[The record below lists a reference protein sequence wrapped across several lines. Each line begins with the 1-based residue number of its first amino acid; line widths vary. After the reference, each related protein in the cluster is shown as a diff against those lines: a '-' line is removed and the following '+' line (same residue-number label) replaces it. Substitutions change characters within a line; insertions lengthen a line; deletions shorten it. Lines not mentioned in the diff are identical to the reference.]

1 MANLGGYWKF
11 RSSKMKVYSITATC
25 FLLSS
30 SFAVAG
36 GFELQTLDTSLMYAE
51 GNQAYVSVAKID
63 ASIKG
68 ENPLIGAA
76 SERQVVKDQTVTNVG
91 SKFDISENL
100 SLGFSTYRSG
110 SIQLDGGNGLN
121 GNIAPTADV
130 NLDSTA
136 MMAIYNLNENF
147 SFLGG
152 VTQNNIGDGNV
163 TTLGGSYAVSNTSK
177 MGYLVGVAYSIPEIA
192 LRAELT
198 YQPQTKFATTTAFA
212 PSAAVVCAKMVVDCT
227 DPANAQAFSATNDGI
242 TAAGAA
248 SVTNLSLPDTIAF
261 NFQTGIAKDT
271 IVTAS
276 YRKSS
281 WANAQINIAA
291 PVAITTNFDDAVS
304 YSLGI
309 GRKFTSNL
317 SGSISYSKEE
327 STGST
332 STSLFSVSD
341 GSEAISIGLQYKQG
355 NMAISGGISQ
365 RKVGN
370 MIVDPGFAA
379 PNPLAGSTMNY
390 SGNTVTAMGMK
401 ISFSF

>member
-1 MANLGGYWKF
+1 M
-11 RSSKMKVYSITATC
+11 RVY
-25 FLLSS
+25 LLSTTGLLLS
-30 SFAVAG
+30 ASIAVAG
-36 GFELQTLDTSLMYAE
+36 GFELQTLDTSIMYSE
-51 GNQAYVSVAKID
+51 GNQASISTAKID

-68 ENPLIGAA
+68 VNPLVGAV
-76 SERQVVKDQTVTNVG
+76 SSRNVVKDQTITNIATKFNVG
-91 SKFDISENL
+91 ENL
-100 SLGFSTYRSG
+100 SFGLSTYRSG

-130 NLDSTA
+130 KLDSTA
-136 MMAIYNLNENF
+136 MMAIYNLNGNF

-163 TTLGGSYAVSNTSK
+163 TTLGGSYAVSSTSK
-177 MGYLVGVAYSIPEIA
+177 MGYLIGVAYSMPEIA

-212 PSAAVVCAKMVVDCT
+212 PSAAVVCAQMAPLDCS
-227 DPANAQAFSATNDGI
+227 DLANAGTYALTNDAI

-271 IVTAS
+271 LMTAS

-281 WANAQINIAA
+281 WGKAQINIAA

-309 GRKFTSNL
+309 GRKFTDSL
-317 SGSISYSKEE
+317 SGSITYSKEE

-341 GSEAISIGLQYKQG
+341 GSEAISIGLQYKQD

-365 RKVGN
+365 RKVGD
-370 MIVDPGFAA
+370 MTVDPGFEA
-379 PNPLAGSTMNY
+379 PHPLAGSTMNY
-390 SGNTVTAMGMK
+390 SGNTVTAMGLK

>member
-1 MANLGGYWKF
+1 M
-11 RSSKMKVYSITATC
+11 RVY
-25 FLLSS
+25 LLSTS
-30 SFAVAG
+30 TLMLSASIAVAG
-36 GFELQTLDTSLMYAE
+36 GFELQTLDTSIMYSE
-51 GNQAYVSVAKID
+51 GNQASISTAKID

-68 ENPLIGAA
+68 VNPLVGAV
-76 SERQVVKDQTVTNVG
+76 SSRNVVKDQTITNIATKFNVG
-91 SKFDISENL
+91 ENL
-100 SLGFSTYRSG
+100 SFGLSTYRSG

-136 MMAIYNLNENF
+136 MMAIYNLNGNF

-163 TTLGGSYAVSNTSK
+163 TTLGGSYAVSSTSK
-177 MGYLVGVAYSIPEIA
+177 MGYLIGVAYSMPEIA

-212 PSAAVVCAKMVVDCT
+212 PSAAVVCAQMAPLDCS
-227 DPANAQAFSATNDGI
+227 DLANAGTYALTNDAI

-271 IVTAS
+271 LMTAS

-281 WANAQINIAA
+281 WGKAQINIAA

-309 GRKFTSNL
+309 GRKFTDSL
-317 SGSISYSKEE
+317 SGSITYSKEE

-341 GSEAISIGLQYKQG
+341 GSEAISIGLQYKQD

-365 RKVGN
+365 RKVGD
-370 MIVDPGFAA
+370 MTVDPGFVA

-390 SGNTVTAMGMK
+390 SGNTVTAMGLK
-401 ISFSF
+401 LSFSF

>member
-1 MANLGGYWKF
+1 M
-11 RSSKMKVYSITATC
+11 RVY
-25 FLLSS
+25 LLSTTGLLLS
-30 SFAVAG
+30 ASIALAG
-36 GFELQTLDTSLMYAE
+36 GFELQTLDTSIMYSE
-51 GNQAYVSVAKID
+51 GNQASISTAKID

-68 ENPLIGAA
+68 VNPAIGAA
-76 SERQVVKDQTVTNVG
+76 SSRDVVKDQTVTNIATKFNVG
-91 SKFDISENL
+91 ENL
-100 SLGFSTYRSG
+100 SFGLSTYRSG

-136 MMAIYNLNENF
+136 MMAIYNLNGNF

-163 TTLGGSYAVSNTSK
+163 TTLGGSYAVSSTSK
-177 MGYLVGVAYSIPEIA
+177 MGYLIGVAYSMPEIA

-212 PSAAVVCAKMVVDCT
+212 PSAAVVCAQMAPLDCS
-227 DPANAQAFSATNDGI
+227 DLANAGTYALTNDAI

-271 IVTAS
+271 LLTAS

-281 WANAQINIAA
+281 WGKSQINIAA

-309 GRKFTSNL
+309 GRKFTDSL
-317 SGSISYSKEE
+317 SGSITYSKEE

-341 GSEAISIGLQYKQG
+341 GSEAISIGLQYKQD

-365 RKVGN
+365 RKVGD
-370 MIVDPGFAA
+370 MTVDPGFVA

-390 SGNTVTAMGMK
+390 SGNTVTAMGLK
-401 ISFSF
+401 VSFSF

>member
-1 MANLGGYWKF
+1 M
-11 RSSKMKVYSITATC
+11 RVY
-25 FLLSS
+25 LLSTTGLLLS
-30 SFAVAG
+30 ASIALAG
-36 GFELQTLDTSLMYAE
+36 GFELQTLDTSIMYSE
-51 GNQAYVSVAKID
+51 GNQASISTAKID

-68 ENPLIGAA
+68 VNPAIGAA
-76 SERQVVKDQTVTNVG
+76 SSRDVVKDQTVTNIATKFNVG
-91 SKFDISENL
+91 ENL
-100 SLGFSTYRSG
+100 SFGLSTYRSG

-147 SFLGG
+147 SFVGG

-212 PSAAVVCAKMVVDCT
+212 PSAAVVCAQMAPLDCS
-227 DPANAQAFSATNDGI
+227 DLANAGTYALTNDAI

-271 IVTAS
+271 LLTAS

-281 WANAQINIAA
+281 WGKSQINIAA

-309 GRKFTSNL
+309 GRKLL
-317 SGSISYSKEE
+317 SMMRLEAVHLRRWCHIRLLSFLRSA
-327 STGST
+327 
-332 STSLFSVSD
+332 SL
-341 GSEAISIGLQYKQG
+341 I
-355 NMAISGGISQ
+355 
-365 RKVGN
+365 RKWQ
-370 MIVDPGFAA
+370 
-379 PNPLAGSTMNY
+379 
-390 SGNTVTAMGMK
+390 
-401 ISFSF
+401 

>member
-1 MANLGGYWKF
+1 M
-11 RSSKMKVYSITATC
+11 RVY
-25 FLLSS
+25 LLSTTGLLLS
-30 SFAVAG
+30 ASIALAG
-36 GFELQTLDTSLMYAE
+36 GFELQTLDTSIMYSE
-51 GNQAYVSVAKID
+51 GNQASISTAKID

-68 ENPLIGAA
+68 VNPAIGAA
-76 SERQVVKDQTVTNVG
+76 SSRDVVKDQTVTNIATKFNVG
-91 SKFDISENL
+91 ENL
-100 SLGFSTYRSG
+100 SFGLSTYRSG

-130 NLDSTA
+130 KLDSTA
-136 MMAIYNLNENF
+136 MMAIYNLNGNF

-163 TTLGGSYAVSNTSK
+163 TTLGGSYAVSSTSK
-177 MGYLVGVAYSIPEIA
+177 MGYLIGVAYSMPEIA

-212 PSAAVVCAKMVVDCT
+212 PSDAVVCAQMAGLTPPVDCT
-227 DPANAQAFSATNDGI
+227 IPANNLVFAGTKAAI

-271 IVTAS
+271 LMTAS

-281 WANAQINIAA
+281 WGKAQINIAA

-309 GRKFTSNL
+309 GRKFSDNL
-317 SGSISYSKEE
+317 SGSITYSKEE

-341 GSEAISIGLQYKQG
+341 GSEAISVGLQYKQD

-365 RKVGN
+365 RKVGD
-370 MIVDPGFAA
+370 MTVDPGFLA

-390 SGNTVTAMGMK
+390 SGNTVTAMGLK
-401 ISFSF
+401 VSFSF

>member
-1 MANLGGYWKF
+1 M
-11 RSSKMKVYSITATC
+11 RVY
-25 FLLSS
+25 LLSTTGLLLS
-30 SFAVAG
+30 ASIALAG
-36 GFELQTLDTSLMYAE
+36 GFELQTLDTSIMYSE
-51 GNQAYVSVAKID
+51 GNQASISTAKID

-68 ENPLIGAA
+68 VNPAIGAA
-76 SERQVVKDQTVTNVG
+76 SSRDVVKDQTVTNIATKFNVG
-91 SKFDISENL
+91 ENL
-100 SLGFSTYRSG
+100 SFGLSTYRSG

-136 MMAIYNLNENF
+136 MMAIYNLNGNF
-147 SFLGG
+147 SFVGG

-163 TTLGGSYAVSNTSK
+163 TTLGGSYAVSSTSK
-177 MGYLVGVAYSIPEIA
+177 MGYLIGVAYSMPEIA

-212 PSAAVVCAKMVVDCT
+212 PSDAVVCAQMAPLDCS
-227 DPANAQAFSATNDGI
+227 DPANALAYAGTNNAI

-271 IVTAS
+271 LMTAS

-281 WANAQINIAA
+281 WGKAQINIAA

-309 GRKFTSNL
+309 GRKFTDSL
-317 SGSISYSKEE
+317 SGSITYSKEE

-341 GSEAISIGLQYKQG
+341 GSEAISIGLQYKQD

-365 RKVGN
+365 RKVGD
-370 MIVDPGFAA
+370 MTVDPGFVA

-390 SGNTVTAMGMK
+390 SGNTVTAMGLK
-401 ISFSF
+401 VSFSF

>member
-1 MANLGGYWKF
+1 M
-11 RSSKMKVYSITATC
+11 RVY
-25 FLLSS
+25 LLSTTGLLLS
-30 SFAVAG
+30 ASIALAG
-36 GFELQTLDTSLMYAE
+36 GFELQTLDTSIMYSE
-51 GNQAYVSVAKID
+51 GNQASISTAKID

-68 ENPLIGAA
+68 VNPAIGAA
-76 SERQVVKDQTVTNVG
+76 SSRDVVKDQTVTNIATKFNVG
-91 SKFDISENL
+91 ENL
-100 SLGFSTYRSG
+100 SFGLSTYRSG

-136 MMAIYNLNENF
+136 MMAIYNLNGNF

-152 VTQNNIGDGNV
+152 VTQNDIGDGNV
-163 TTLGGSYAVSNTSK
+163 TTLGGSYAVSSTSK
-177 MGYLVGVAYSIPEIA
+177 MGYLIGVAYSMPEIA

-198 YQPQTKFATTTAFA
+198 YQPQTKFATTTAFT
-212 PSAAVVCAKMVVDCT
+212 PSDAVVCAAMAPVACPNPGVFDLTK
-227 DPANAQAFSATNDGI
+227 AAI

-271 IVTAS
+271 LLTAS
-276 YRKSS
+276 YRKSLWGKS
-281 WANAQINIAA
+281 QINIAA

-309 GRKFTSNL
+309 GRKFTDSL
-317 SGSISYSKEE
+317 SGSITYSKEE

-341 GSEAISIGLQYKQG
+341 GSEAISIGLQYKQD

-365 RKVGN
+365 RKVGD
-370 MIVDPGFAA
+370 MTVDPGFVA

-390 SGNTVTAMGMK
+390 SGNTVTAMGLK
-401 ISFSF
+401 VSFSF

>member
-1 MANLGGYWKF
+1 M
-11 RSSKMKVYSITATC
+11 RVY
-25 FLLSS
+25 LLSTTGLLLS
-30 SFAVAG
+30 ASIALAG
-36 GFELQTLDTSLMYAE
+36 GFELQTLDTSIMYSE
-51 GNQAYVSVAKID
+51 GNQASISTAKID

-68 ENPLIGAA
+68 VNPAIGAA
-76 SERQVVKDQTVTNVG
+76 SSRDVVKDQTVTNIATKFNVG
-91 SKFDISENL
+91 ENL
-100 SLGFSTYRSG
+100 SFGLSTYRSG

-136 MMAIYNLNENF
+136 MMAIYNLNGNF

-163 TTLGGSYAVSNTSK
+163 TTLGGSYAVSSTSK
-177 MGYLVGVAYSIPEIA
+177 MGYLIGVAYSMPEIA

-212 PSAAVVCAKMVVDCT
+212 PSAAVVCAQMAPLDCS
-227 DPANAQAFSATNDGI
+227 DLANAGTYALTNDAI

-271 IVTAS
+271 LLTAS

-281 WANAQINIAA
+281 WGKAQINIAA

-309 GRKFTSNL
+309 GRKFSDNL
-317 SGSISYSKEE
+317 SGSITYSKEE

-332 STSLFSVSD
+332 SDSLFAVSD
-341 GSEAISIGLQYKQG
+341 GSEAISIGLQYKKD

-365 RKVGN
+365 RKVGD
-370 MIVDPGFAA
+370 MTVDPGFVA

-390 SGNTVTAMGMK
+390 SGNTVTAMGLK
-401 ISFSF
+401 VSFSF

>member
-1 MANLGGYWKF
+1 M
-11 RSSKMKVYSITATC
+11 RVY
-25 FLLSS
+25 LLSTTGLLLS
-30 SFAVAG
+30 ASIALAG
-36 GFELQTLDTSLMYAE
+36 GFELQTLDTSIMYSE
-51 GNQAYVSVAKID
+51 GNQASISTAKID

-68 ENPLIGAA
+68 VNPAIGAA
-76 SERQVVKDQTVTNVG
+76 SSRDVVKDQTVTNIATKFNVG
-91 SKFDISENL
+91 ENL
-100 SLGFSTYRSG
+100 SFGLSTYRSG

-136 MMAIYNLNENF
+136 MMAIYNLNGNF

-163 TTLGGSYAVSNTSK
+163 TTLGGSYAVSSTSK
-177 MGYLVGVAYSIPEIA
+177 MGYLIGVAYSMPEIA

-212 PSAAVVCAKMVVDCT
+212 PSAAVVCAQMAPLDCS
-227 DPANAQAFSATNDGI
+227 DLANAGTYALTNDAI

-271 IVTAS
+271 LMTAS

-281 WANAQINIAA
+281 WGKAQINIAA

-309 GRKFTSNL
+309 GRKFTDSL
-317 SGSISYSKEE
+317 SGSITYSKEE

-341 GSEAISIGLQYKQG
+341 GSEAISVGLQYKQD

-370 MIVDPGFAA
+370 MTVDPGFEASS
-379 PNPLAGSTMNY
+379 PLFGSTMNY
-390 SGNTVTAMGMK
+390 SGNTVTAMGLK
-401 ISFSF
+401 LSFSF

>member
-1 MANLGGYWKF
+1 M
-11 RSSKMKVYSITATC
+11 RVY
-25 FLLSS
+25 LLSTTGLLLS
-30 SFAVAG
+30 ASIALAG
-36 GFELQTLDTSLMYAE
+36 GFELQTLDTSIMYSE
-51 GNQAYVSVAKID
+51 GNQASISTAKID

-68 ENPLIGAA
+68 VNPAIGAA
-76 SERQVVKDQTVTNVG
+76 SSRDVVKDQTVTNIATKFNVG
-91 SKFDISENL
+91 ENL
-100 SLGFSTYRSG
+100 SFGLSTYRSG

-136 MMAIYNLNENF
+136 MMAIYNLNGNF

-163 TTLGGSYAVSNTSK
+163 TTLGGSYAVSSTSK
-177 MGYLVGVAYSIPEIA
+177 MGYLIGVAYSMPEIA

-212 PSAAVVCAKMVVDCT
+212 PSAAVVCAQMAPLDCS
-227 DPANAQAFSATNDGI
+227 DLANAGTYALTNDAI

-248 SVTNLSLPDTIAF
+248 SVTNLSLPETIAF

-271 IVTAS
+271 LLTAS

-281 WANAQINIAA
+281 WGKSQINIAA
-291 PVAITTNFDDAVS
+291 PVAITSSFDDAVS

-309 GRKFTSNL
+309 GRKFSDNL
-317 SGSISYSKEE
+317 SGSITYSKEE

-341 GSEAISIGLQYKQG
+341 GSEAISIGLQYKQD

-365 RKVGN
+365 RKVGD
-370 MIVDPGFAA
+370 MTVDPGFVA

-390 SGNTVTAMGMK
+390 SGNTVTAMGLK
-401 ISFSF
+401 LSFSF

>member
-1 MANLGGYWKF
+1 M
-11 RSSKMKVYSITATC
+11 RVY
-25 FLLSS
+25 LLSTTGLLLS
-30 SFAVAG
+30 ASIAVAG
-36 GFELQTLDTSLMYAE
+36 GFELQTLDTSIMYSE
-51 GNQAYVSVAKID
+51 GNQASISTAKID

-68 ENPLIGAA
+68 INPLVGAV
-76 SERQVVKDQTVTNVG
+76 SSRDVVKDQTVTNIATKFNVG
-91 SKFDISENL
+91 ENL
-100 SLGFSTYRSG
+100 SFGLSTYRSG

-136 MMAIYNLNENF
+136 MMAIYNLNGNF

-163 TTLGGSYAVSNTSK
+163 TTLGGSYAVSSTSK
-177 MGYLVGVAYSIPEIA
+177 MGYLIGVAYSMPEIA

-212 PSAAVVCAKMVVDCT
+212 PSAAVVCAQMAPLDCS
-227 DPANAQAFSATNDGI
+227 DLANAGTYALTNDAI

-271 IVTAS
+271 LMTAS

-281 WANAQINIAA
+281 WGKAQINIAA

-309 GRKFTSNL
+309 GRKFTDSL
-317 SGSISYSKEE
+317 SGSITYSKEE

-341 GSEAISIGLQYKQG
+341 GSEAISIGLQYKQD

-365 RKVGN
+365 RKVGD
-370 MIVDPGFAA
+370 MTVDPGFVA

-390 SGNTVTAMGMK
+390 SGNTVTAMGLK
-401 ISFSF
+401 LSFSF

>member
-1 MANLGGYWKF
+1 M
-11 RSSKMKVYSITATC
+11 RVY
-25 FLLSS
+25 LLSTS
-30 SFAVAG
+30 ALMLSASIAVAG
-36 GFELQTLDTSLMYAE
+36 GFELQTLDTSIMYSE
-51 GNQAYVSVAKID
+51 GNQASISTAKID

-68 ENPLIGAA
+68 VNPAIGAA
-76 SERQVVKDQTVTNVG
+76 SSREVVKDQTVTNLATKFNVG
-91 SKFDISENL
+91 ENL
-100 SLGFSTYRSG
+100 SFGLSTYRSG

-130 NLDSTA
+130 KLDSTA
-136 MMAIYNLNENF
+136 MMAIYNLNGNF

-163 TTLGGSYAVSNTSK
+163 TTLGGSYAVSSTSK
-177 MGYLVGVAYSIPEIA
+177 MGYLIGVAYSMPEIA

-212 PSAAVVCAKMVVDCT
+212 PSAAVVCAQMAPLDCS
-227 DPANAQAFSATNDGI
+227 DLANAGTYALTNDAI

-271 IVTAS
+271 LMTAS

-281 WANAQINIAA
+281 WGKAQINIAA

-309 GRKFTSNL
+309 GRKFTDSL
-317 SGSISYSKEE
+317 SGSITYSKEE

-341 GSEAISIGLQYKQG
+341 GSEAISIGLQYKQD

-365 RKVGN
+365 RKVGD
-370 MIVDPGFAA
+370 MTVDPGFVA

-390 SGNTVTAMGMK
+390 SGNTVTAMGLK
-401 ISFSF
+401 LSFSF

>member
-1 MANLGGYWKF
+1 M
-11 RSSKMKVYSITATC
+11 RVY
-25 FLLSS
+25 LLSTTGLLLS
-30 SFAVAG
+30 ASIALAG
-36 GFELQTLDTSLMYAE
+36 GFELQTLDTSIMYSE
-51 GNQAYVSVAKID
+51 GNQASISTAKID

-68 ENPLIGAA
+68 VNPAIGAA
-76 SERQVVKDQTVTNVG
+76 SSRDVVKDQTVTNIATKFNVG
-91 SKFDISENL
+91 ENL
-100 SLGFSTYRSG
+100 SFGLSTYRSG

-136 MMAIYNLNENF
+136 MMAIYNLNGNF

-163 TTLGGSYAVSNTSK
+163 TTLGGSYAVSSTSK
-177 MGYLVGVAYSIPEIA
+177 MGYLIGVAYSMPEIA

-212 PSAAVVCAKMVVDCT
+212 PSAAVVCAQMAPLDCS
-227 DPANAQAFSATNDGI
+227 DLANAGTYALTNDAI

-271 IVTAS
+271 LMTAS

-281 WANAQINIAA
+281 WGKAQINIAA

-309 GRKFTSNL
+309 GRKFTDSL
-317 SGSISYSKEE
+317 SGSITYSKEE

-341 GSEAISIGLQYKQG
+341 GSEAISIGLQYKQD

-365 RKVGN
+365 RKVGD
-370 MIVDPGFAA
+370 MTVDPGFVA

-390 SGNTVTAMGMK
+390 SGNTVTAMGLK
-401 ISFSF
+401 VSFSF

>member
-1 MANLGGYWKF
+1 M
-11 RSSKMKVYSITATC
+11 RVY
-25 FLLSS
+25 LLSTTGLLLS
-30 SFAVAG
+30 ASIALAG
-36 GFELQTLDTSLMYAE
+36 GFELQTLDTSIMYSE
-51 GNQAYVSVAKID
+51 GNQASISTAKID

-68 ENPLIGAA
+68 VNPAIGAA
-76 SERQVVKDQTVTNVG
+76 SSRDVVKDQTVTNIATKFNVG
-91 SKFDISENL
+91 ENL
-100 SLGFSTYRSG
+100 SFGLSTYRSG

-130 NLDSTA
+130 KLDSTA
-136 MMAIYNLNENF
+136 MMAIYNLNGNF

-163 TTLGGSYAVSNTSK
+163 TTLGGSYAVSSTSK
-177 MGYLVGVAYSIPEIA
+177 MGYLIGVAYSMPEIA

-212 PSAAVVCAKMVVDCT
+212 PSAAVVCAQMAPLDCS
-227 DPANAQAFSATNDGI
+227 DLANAGTYALTNDAI

-271 IVTAS
+271 LMTAS

-281 WANAQINIAA
+281 WGKAQINIAA

-309 GRKFTSNL
+309 GRKFTDSL
-317 SGSISYSKEE
+317 SGSITYSKEE

-341 GSEAISIGLQYKQG
+341 GSEAISIGLQYKQD

-365 RKVGN
+365 RKVGD
-370 MIVDPGFAA
+370 MTVDPGFLA

-390 SGNTVTAMGMK
+390 SGNTVTAMGLK
-401 ISFSF
+401 VSFSF

>member
-1 MANLGGYWKF
+1 M
-11 RSSKMKVYSITATC
+11 RVY
-25 FLLSS
+25 LLSTTGLLLS
-30 SFAVAG
+30 ASIALAG
-36 GFELQTLDTSLMYAE
+36 GFELQTLDTSIMYSE
-51 GNQAYVSVAKID
+51 GNQASISTAKID

-68 ENPLIGAA
+68 VNPAIGAA
-76 SERQVVKDQTVTNVG
+76 SSRDVVKDQTVTNIATKFNVG
-91 SKFDISENL
+91 ENL
-100 SLGFSTYRSG
+100 SFGLSTYRSG

-136 MMAIYNLNENF
+136 MMAIYNLNGNF

-163 TTLGGSYAVSNTSK
+163 TTLGGSYAVSSTSK
-177 MGYLVGVAYSIPEIA
+177 MGYLIGVAYSMPEIA

-212 PSAAVVCAKMVVDCT
+212 PSAAVVCAQMAPLDCS
-227 DPANAQAFSATNDGI
+227 DLANAGTYALTNDAI

-271 IVTAS
+271 LMTAS

-281 WANAQINIAA
+281 WGKAQINIAA

-309 GRKFTSNL
+309 GRKFTDSL
-317 SGSISYSKEE
+317 SGSITYSKEE

-341 GSEAISIGLQYKQG
+341 GSEAISIGLQYKQD

-365 RKVGN
+365 RKVGD
-370 MIVDPGFAA
+370 MTVDPGFVA

-390 SGNTVTAMGMK
+390 SGNTVTAMGLK
-401 ISFSF
+401 LSFSF

>member
-1 MANLGGYWKF
+1 M
-11 RSSKMKVYSITATC
+11 RVY
-25 FLLSS
+25 LLSTTGLLLS
-30 SFAVAG
+30 ASIALAG
-36 GFELQTLDTSLMYAE
+36 GFELQTLDTSIMYSE
-51 GNQAYVSVAKID
+51 GNQASISTAKID

-68 ENPLIGAA
+68 VNPAIGAA
-76 SERQVVKDQTVTNVG
+76 SSRDVVKDQTVTNIATKFNVG
-91 SKFDISENL
+91 ENL
-100 SLGFSTYRSG
+100 SFGLSTYRSG

-136 MMAIYNLNENF
+136 MMAIYNLNGNF

-152 VTQNNIGDGNV
+152 VTQNDIGDGNV
-163 TTLGGSYAVSNTSK
+163 TTLGGSYAVSSTSK
-177 MGYLVGVAYSIPEIA
+177 MGYLIGVAYSMPEIA

-212 PSAAVVCAKMVVDCT
+212 PSAAVVCAQMAPLDCS
-227 DPANAQAFSATNDGI
+227 DLANAGTYALTNDAI

-271 IVTAS
+271 LMTAS

-281 WANAQINIAA
+281 WGKAQINIAA

-309 GRKFTSNL
+309 GRKFTDSL
-317 SGSISYSKEE
+317 SGSITYSKEE

-341 GSEAISIGLQYKQG
+341 GSEAISIGLQYKQD

-365 RKVGN
+365 RKVGD
-370 MIVDPGFAA
+370 MTVDPGFVA

-390 SGNTVTAMGMK
+390 SGNTVTAMGLK
-401 ISFSF
+401 LSFSF